1 MIILQEI
8 CVPTDTGFDWVT
20 LTGATEAERDADRA
34 QHLAR
39 SRKLLECK
47 AEEHAIPLKEAA
59 VTVDALAIV
68 VHAANCAADDESAP
82 EERSERAAVAAGI
95 CELIGL
101 DAEFSAAFEVVRI
114 AAEAEIAKSVD
125 AGELGEVSVG
135 EEKESVDVRRKN

>member
-39 SRKLLECK
+39 SRKLLERK
-47 AEEHAIPLKEAA
+47 AEEHAIPLKGAA
-59 VTVDALAIV
+59 VTVDALACV
-68 VHAANCAADDESAP
+68 VHAANCAADGESAP
-82 EERSERAAVAAGI
+82 EERSARCGDAAAI
-95 CELIGL
+95 CEFIGL
-101 DAEFSAAFEVVRI
+101 DGEIKAAFEVVRI
-114 AAEAEIAKSVD
+114 AAEAEISKFVD